1 MKRISNKRRQRN
13 SSVAPFREAFRLEI
27 GQCELCGKR
36 RHLDIHEISRGP
48 DRSKSLDK
56 RYAILCLGRECHD
69 EMGNWSRAKQLC
81 LLFIARPFDYSLC
94 KYHALI
100 ARKHP
105 DHGDVL
111 DLVET
116 IQEERE
122 CRRKVRPR

>member
-1 MKRISNKRRQRN
+1 MKRISNKRRRLI

-48 DRSKSLDK
+48 NRSKSLDK
-56 RYAILCLGRECHD
+56 RYAIMCLCRECHD

-81 LLFIARPFDYSLC
+81 LLYVARPYDFSLD
-94 KYHALI
+94 KYHILI
-100 ARKHP
+100 ARCHP
-105 DHGDVL
+105 DIGDIL

-116 IQEERE
+116 VHEERE
-122 CRRKVRPR
+122 CRRKARHR